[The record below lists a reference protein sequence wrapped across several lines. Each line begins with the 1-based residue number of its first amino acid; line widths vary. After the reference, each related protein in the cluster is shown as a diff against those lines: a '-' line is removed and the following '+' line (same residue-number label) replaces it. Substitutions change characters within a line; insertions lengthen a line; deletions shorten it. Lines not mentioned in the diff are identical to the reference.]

1 MNGESEGG
9 VRIGDCYVWAE
20 IYYLD
25 SPTDYRE
32 YLPQHCARQ
41 CPVADDLVMLDSSV
55 FSRTSRPRHLLLWPL
70 VLLCALSTNYL
81 PQVGSV
87 WSTLKHFYRLAT
99 HISSRRDLKM
109 FFWPVGHASGDRG
122 AAAGFRLDGQL
133 TTY

>member
-32 YLPQHCARQ
+32 YLPQHRARQ

-70 VLLCALSTNYL
+70 VLLCALIFWFL
-81 PQVGSV
+81 VRFVSV
-87 WSTLKHFYRLAT
+87 W
-99 HISSRRDLKM
+99 
-109 FFWPVGHASGDRG
+109 
-122 AAAGFRLDGQL
+122 
-133 TTY
+133 